1 MKKFNN
7 KLTAVLVLSIAA
19 VLAGCTQTS
28 TSSQPGS
35 SSQQPSSSASS
46 APEVVTKEVE
56 VYNGE
61 AVTINFYHTM
71 GEKLREVLDAT
82 LIKFNDMYPNI
93 KVNHSQ
99 VGSYNDVRD
108 QIKTEI
114 SVGAQPNLAYCYPDH
129 VALYNQAKAVRT
141 LDDFI
146 NSDIEQVDANGTKT
160 KLGLTDEQKA
170 DYIDGY
176 YTEGQAFGDGKM
188 YTLPFSKSTEVL
200 YYNKTFFDE
209 HKLTVPTNWDELE
222 AVARQIKA
230 IEPASIPLGYDSEGN
245 WFITMAEQLGTGY
258 TSAEEG
264 NHYIFNNDGN
274 KAWLTELK
282 GYFDEGLFTTKG
294 LLSTYTSSL
303 FTAAA
308 NPGEVCCYMCI
319 GSSAGASYQS
329 PSKDSEGN
337 FPFNVEIAPIP
348 QHDLNNPKAI
358 QQGPSV
364 CIFNDKDPQKVCASW
379 LFVKYLSTNQEL
391 QADMSKINGY
401 TPILKSVSEIPVYKK
416 WIEEGKDIQAKA
428 TKVCI
433 EQRDSNFVS
442 PSFVGSSQAR
452 DQVGDALDAI
462 LSGTKTVDQAL
473 QDAVDECEYSA

>member
-1 MKKFNN
+1 MKKTISAFALSVLLLGTMTGCGN
-7 KLTAVLVLSIAA
+7 KGIAPF
-19 VLAGCTQTS
+19 VMPENGYD
-28 TSSQPGS
+28 GS
-35 SSQQPSSSASS
+35 
-46 APEVVTKEVE
+46 E
-56 VYNGE
+56 
-61 AVTINFYHTM
+61 VTITFYHAM
-71 GEKLREVLDAT
+71 GQELQGKLKQHIT
-82 LIKFNDMYPNI
+82 KFESLYPNI
-93 KVNHSQ
+93 TVNEQ
-99 VGSYNDVRD
+99 YVGNYDAVRD
-108 QIKTEI
+108 QLVNEI
-114 SVGAQPNLAYCYPDH
+114 SIGEGSNVAYCYPDH
-129 VALYNQAKAVRT
+129 VALYNKSKKVVT
-141 LDDFI
+141 LDQFI
-146 NSDIEQVDANGTKT
+146 NDTKEYSYT
-160 KLGLTDEQKA
+160 TQDGKTVNYTFGLTQAQK
-170 DYIDGY
+170 DDFVEPYFE
-176 YTEGQAFGDGKM
+176 EGRTFGDGLL
-188 YTLPFSKSTEVL
+188 YSLPYAKSTEVL
-200 YYNKTFFDE
+200 YYNETFFTQ
-209 HKLTVPTNWDELE
+209 HNLSVPTTWDEMWE
-222 AVARQIKA
+222 VCRQIKE
-230 IEPASIPLGYDSEGN
+230 IDPNCYPLGYDSDSN

-337 FPFNVEIAPIP
+337 YPFNVEIAPIP

-442 PSFVGSSQAR
+442 PSFVGSSAAR

>member
-1 MKKFNN
+1 MKKTISAFALSVLLLGTMTGCGN
-7 KLTAVLVLSIAA
+7 KGIAPF
-19 VLAGCTQTS
+19 VMPENGYD
-28 TSSQPGS
+28 GS
-35 SSQQPSSSASS
+35 
-46 APEVVTKEVE
+46 E
-56 VYNGE
+56 
-61 AVTINFYHTM
+61 VTITFYHAM
-71 GEKLREVLDAT
+71 GQELQGKLKQHIT
-82 LIKFNDMYPNI
+82 KFESLYPNI
-93 KVNHSQ
+93 TVNEQ
-99 VGSYNDVRD
+99 YVGNYDAVRD
-108 QIKTEI
+108 QLVNEI
-114 SVGAQPNLAYCYPDH
+114 SIGEGSNVAYCYPDH
-129 VALYNQAKAVRT
+129 VALYNKSKKVVT
-141 LDDFI
+141 LDQFI
-146 NSDIEQVDANGTKT
+146 NDTKEYSYTTSDGETINYTF
-160 KLGLTDEQKA
+160 GLTQAQK
-170 DYIDGY
+170 DDFVEPYFE
-176 YTEGQAFGDGKM
+176 EGRTFGDGLL
-188 YTLPFSKSTEVL
+188 YSLPYAKSTEVL
-200 YYNKTFFDE
+200 YYNETFFTQHD
-209 HKLTVPTNWDELE
+209 LSVPTTWDEMWE
-222 AVARQIKA
+222 VCRQIKE
-230 IEPASIPLGYDSEGN
+230 IDPDCYPLGYDSDSN

-274 KAWLTELK
+274 KAWLRDLK

-337 FPFNVEIAPIP
+337 YPFNVEIAPIP

-442 PSFVGSSQAR
+442 PSFVGSSAAR

-462 LSGTKTVDQAL
+462 LSGTKTIDQAL

>member
-1 MKKFNN
+1 MKKTISAFALSVLLLGTMTGCGN
-7 KLTAVLVLSIAA
+7 KGIAPF
-19 VLAGCTQTS
+19 VMPENGYD
-28 TSSQPGS
+28 GS
-35 SSQQPSSSASS
+35 
-46 APEVVTKEVE
+46 E
-56 VYNGE
+56 
-61 AVTINFYHTM
+61 VTITFYHAM
-71 GEKLREVLDAT
+71 GQELQGKLKQHIT
-82 LIKFNDMYPNI
+82 KFESLYPNI
-93 KVNHSQ
+93 TVNEQ
-99 VGSYNDVRD
+99 YVGNYDAVRD
-108 QIKTEI
+108 QLVNEI
-114 SVGAQPNLAYCYPDH
+114 SIGEGSNVAYCYPDH
-129 VALYNQAKAVRT
+129 VALYNKSKKVVT
-141 LDDFI
+141 LDQFI
-146 NSDIEQVDANGTKT
+146 NDTKEYSYTTSDGETINYTF
-160 KLGLTDEQKA
+160 GLTQAQK
-170 DYIDGY
+170 DDFVEPYFE
-176 YTEGQAFGDGKM
+176 EGRTFGDGLL
-188 YTLPFSKSTEVL
+188 YSLPYAKSTEVL
-200 YYNKTFFDE
+200 YYNETFFSQHE
-209 HKLTVPTNWDELE
+209 LKVPTTWDEMWE
-222 AVARQIKA
+222 VCRQIKE
-230 IEPASIPLGYDSEGN
+230 IDPDCYPLGYDSDSN

-274 KAWLTELK
+274 KAWLRDLK

-337 FPFNVEIAPIP
+337 YPFNVEIAPIP

-442 PSFVGSSQAR
+442 PSFVGSSAAR

-462 LSGTKTVDQAL
+462 LSGTKTIDQAL

>member
-1 MKKFNN
+1 MKKTISAFALSVLLLGTMTGCGN
-7 KLTAVLVLSIAA
+7 KGIAPF
-19 VLAGCTQTS
+19 VMPENGYD
-28 TSSQPGS
+28 GS
-35 SSQQPSSSASS
+35 
-46 APEVVTKEVE
+46 E
-56 VYNGE
+56 
-61 AVTINFYHTM
+61 VTITFYHAM
-71 GEKLREVLDAT
+71 GQELQGKLKQHIT
-82 LIKFNDMYPNI
+82 KFESLYPNI
-93 KVNHSQ
+93 TVNEQ
-99 VGSYNDVRD
+99 YVGNYDAVRD
-108 QIKTEI
+108 QLVNEI
-114 SVGAQPNLAYCYPDH
+114 SIGEGSNVAYCYPDH
-129 VALYNQAKAVRT
+129 VALYNKSKKVVT
-141 LDDFI
+141 LDQFI
-146 NSDIEQVDANGTKT
+146 NDTKEYSYTTSDGETINYTF
-160 KLGLTDEQKA
+160 GLTQAQK
-170 DYIDGY
+170 DDFVEPYFE
-176 YTEGQAFGDGKM
+176 EGRTFGDGLL
-188 YTLPFSKSTEVL
+188 YSLPYAKSTEVL
-200 YYNKTFFDE
+200 YYNETFFTQ
-209 HKLTVPTNWDELE
+209 HNLSVPTTWDEMWE
-222 AVARQIKA
+222 VCRQIKE
-230 IEPASIPLGYDSEGN
+230 IDPTCYPLGYDSDSN

-274 KAWLTELK
+274 KAWLRDLK

-337 FPFNVEIAPIP
+337 YPFNVEIAPIP

-462 LSGTKTVDQAL
+462 LSGTKTIDQAL

>member
-1 MKKFNN
+1 MKKTISAFALSVLLLGTMTGCGN
-7 KLTAVLVLSIAA
+7 KGIAPF
-19 VLAGCTQTS
+19 VMPENGYD
-28 TSSQPGS
+28 GS
-35 SSQQPSSSASS
+35 
-46 APEVVTKEVE
+46 E
-56 VYNGE
+56 
-61 AVTINFYHTM
+61 VTITFYHAM
-71 GEKLREVLDAT
+71 GQELQGKLKQHIT
-82 LIKFNDMYPNI
+82 KFESLYPNI
-93 KVNHSQ
+93 TVNEQ
-99 VGSYNDVRD
+99 YVGNYDAVRD
-108 QIKTEI
+108 QLVNEI
-114 SVGAQPNLAYCYPDH
+114 SIGEGSNVAYCYPDH
-129 VALYNQAKAVRT
+129 VALYNKSKKVVT
-141 LDDFI
+141 LDQFI
-146 NSDIEQVDANGTKT
+146 NDTKEYSYT
-160 KLGLTDEQKA
+160 TQDGKTVNYTFGLTQAQK
-170 DYIDGY
+170 DDFVEPYFE
-176 YTEGQAFGDGKM
+176 EGRTFGDGLL
-188 YTLPFSKSTEVL
+188 YSLPYAKSTEVL
-200 YYNKTFFDE
+200 YYNETFFTKNNLE
-209 HKLTVPTNWDELE
+209 VPTTWEE
-222 AVARQIKA
+222 MWETCRKIKE
-230 IEPASIPLGYDSEGN
+230 IDPNCYPLGYDSDSN

>member
-1 MKKFNN
+1 MKKTISAFALSVLLLGTMTGCGN
-7 KLTAVLVLSIAA
+7 KGIAPF
-19 VLAGCTQTS
+19 VMPENGYD
-28 TSSQPGS
+28 GS
-35 SSQQPSSSASS
+35 
-46 APEVVTKEVE
+46 E
-56 VYNGE
+56 
-61 AVTINFYHTM
+61 VTITFYHAM
-71 GEKLREVLDAT
+71 GQELQGKLKQHIT
-82 LIKFNDMYPNI
+82 KFESLYPNI
-93 KVNHSQ
+93 TVNEQ
-99 VGSYNDVRD
+99 YVGNYDAVRD
-108 QIKTEI
+108 QLVNEI
-114 SVGAQPNLAYCYPDH
+114 SIGEGSNVAYCYPDH
-129 VALYNQAKAVRT
+129 VALYNKSKKVVT
-141 LDDFI
+141 LDQFI
-146 NSDIEQVDANGTKT
+146 NDTKEYSYTTSDGETINYTF
-160 KLGLTDEQKA
+160 GLTQAQK
-170 DYIDGY
+170 DDFVEPYFE
-176 YTEGQAFGDGKM
+176 EGRTFGDGLL
-188 YTLPFSKSTEVL
+188 YSLPYAKSTEVL
-200 YYNKTFFDE
+200 YYNETFFTKNNLE
-209 HKLTVPTNWDELE
+209 VPTTWEE
-222 AVARQIKA
+222 MWETCRQIKE
-230 IEPASIPLGYDSEGN
+230 IDPYCYPLGYDSDSN

-264 NHYIFNNDGN
+264 NHYIFNNNGN

-337 FPFNVEIAPIP
+337 YPFNVEIAPIP

-442 PSFVGSSQAR
+442 PSFVGSSAAR

>member
-1 MKKFNN
+1 MKKTISAFALSVLLLGTMTGCGN
-7 KLTAVLVLSIAA
+7 KGIAPF
-19 VLAGCTQTS
+19 VMPENGYD
-28 TSSQPGS
+28 GS
-35 SSQQPSSSASS
+35 
-46 APEVVTKEVE
+46 E
-56 VYNGE
+56 
-61 AVTINFYHTM
+61 VTITFYHAM
-71 GEKLREVLDAT
+71 GQELQGKLKQHIT
-82 LIKFNDMYPNI
+82 KFESLYPNI
-93 KVNHSQ
+93 TVNEQ
-99 VGSYNDVRD
+99 YVGNYDAVRD
-108 QIKTEI
+108 QLVNEI
-114 SVGAQPNLAYCYPDH
+114 SIGEGSNVAYCYPDH
-129 VALYNQAKAVRT
+129 VALYNKSKKVVT
-141 LDDFI
+141 LDQFI
-146 NSDIEQVDANGTKT
+146 NDTKEYSYTTSDGETINYTF
-160 KLGLTDEQKA
+160 GLTQTQK
-170 DYIDGY
+170 DDFVEPYFE
-176 YTEGQAFGDGKM
+176 EGRTFGDGLL
-188 YTLPFSKSTEVL
+188 YSLPYAKSTEVL
-200 YYNKTFFDE
+200 YYNETFFTQ
-209 HKLTVPTNWDELE
+209 HNLNVPTTWDEMWE
-222 AVARQIKA
+222 VCRQIKE
-230 IEPASIPLGYDSEGN
+230 IDPDCYPLGYDSDSN

-274 KAWLTELK
+274 KAWLRDLK

-337 FPFNVEIAPIP
+337 YPFNVEIAPIP

-442 PSFVGSSQAR
+442 PSFVGSSAAR

-462 LSGTKTVDQAL
+462 LSGTKTIDQAL

>member
-1 MKKFNN
+1 MKKTISAFALSVLLLGTMTGCGN
-7 KLTAVLVLSIAA
+7 KGIAPF
-19 VLAGCTQTS
+19 VMPENGYD
-28 TSSQPGS
+28 GS
-35 SSQQPSSSASS
+35 
-46 APEVVTKEVE
+46 E
-56 VYNGE
+56 
-61 AVTINFYHTM
+61 VTITFYHAM
-71 GEKLREVLDAT
+71 GQELQGKLKQHIT
-82 LIKFNDMYPNI
+82 KFESLYPNI
-93 KVNHSQ
+93 TVNEQ
-99 VGSYNDVRD
+99 YVGNYDAVRD
-108 QIKTEI
+108 QLVNEI
-114 SVGAQPNLAYCYPDH
+114 SIGEGSNVAYCYPDH
-129 VALYNQAKAVRT
+129 VALYNKSKKVVT
-141 LDDFI
+141 LDQFI
-146 NSDIEQVDANGTKT
+146 NDTKEYSYT
-160 KLGLTDEQKA
+160 TQDGKTVNYTFGLTQAQK
-170 DYIDGY
+170 DDFVEPYFE
-176 YTEGQAFGDGKM
+176 EGRTFGDGLL
-188 YTLPFSKSTEVL
+188 YSLPYAKSTEVL
-200 YYNKTFFDE
+200 YYNETFFTKN
-209 HKLTVPTNWDELE
+209 KLEVPTTWEE
-222 AVARQIKA
+222 MWETCRKIKE
-230 IEPASIPLGYDSEGN
+230 IDPNCYPLGYDSDSN

-274 KAWLTELK
+274 KSWLTELK

-442 PSFVGSSQAR
+442 PSFVGSSAAR

>member
-1 MKKFNN
+1 MKKTISAFALSVLLLGTMTGCGN
-7 KLTAVLVLSIAA
+7 KGIAPF
-19 VLAGCTQTS
+19 VMPENGYD
-28 TSSQPGS
+28 GS
-35 SSQQPSSSASS
+35 
-46 APEVVTKEVE
+46 E
-56 VYNGE
+56 
-61 AVTINFYHTM
+61 VTITFYHAM
-71 GEKLREVLDAT
+71 GQELQGKLKQHIT
-82 LIKFNDMYPNI
+82 KFESLYPNI
-93 KVNHSQ
+93 TVNEQ
-99 VGSYNDVRD
+99 YVGNYDAVRD
-108 QIKTEI
+108 QLVNEI
-114 SVGAQPNLAYCYPDH
+114 SIGEGSNVAYCYPDH
-129 VALYNQAKAVRT
+129 VALYNKSKKVVT
-141 LDDFI
+141 LDQFI
-146 NSDIEQVDANGTKT
+146 NDTKEYSYTTSDGETINYTF
-160 KLGLTDEQKA
+160 GLTQAQK
-170 DYIDGY
+170 DDFVEPYFE
-176 YTEGQAFGDGKM
+176 EGRTFGDGLL
-188 YTLPFSKSTEVL
+188 YSLPYAKSTEVL
-200 YYNKTFFDE
+200 YYNETFFTQ
-209 HKLTVPTNWDELE
+209 HNLNVPTTWDEMWE
-222 AVARQIKA
+222 VCRQIKE
-230 IEPASIPLGYDSEGN
+230 IDPDCYPLGYDSDSN

-274 KAWLTELK
+274 KAWLRDLK

-337 FPFNVEIAPIP
+337 YPFNVEIAPIP

-442 PSFVGSSQAR
+442 PSFVGSSAAR

-462 LSGTKTVDQAL
+462 LSGTKTIDQAL

>member
-1 MKKFNN
+1 MKKTISAFALSVLLLGTMTGCGN
-7 KLTAVLVLSIAA
+7 KGIAPF
-19 VLAGCTQTS
+19 VMPENGYD
-28 TSSQPGS
+28 GS
-35 SSQQPSSSASS
+35 
-46 APEVVTKEVE
+46 E
-56 VYNGE
+56 
-61 AVTINFYHTM
+61 VTITFYHAM
-71 GEKLREVLDAT
+71 GQELQGKLKQHIT
-82 LIKFNDMYPNI
+82 KFESLYPNI
-93 KVNHSQ
+93 TVNEQ
-99 VGSYNDVRD
+99 YVGNYDAVRD
-108 QIKTEI
+108 QLVNEI
-114 SVGAQPNLAYCYPDH
+114 SIGEGSNVAYCYPDH
-129 VALYNQAKAVRT
+129 VALYNKSKKVVT
-141 LDDFI
+141 LDQFI
-146 NSDIEQVDANGTKT
+146 NDTKEYSYT
-160 KLGLTDEQKA
+160 TQDGKTVNYTFGLTQAQK
-170 DYIDGY
+170 DDFVEPYFE
-176 YTEGQAFGDGKM
+176 EGRTFGDGLL
-188 YTLPFSKSTEVL
+188 YSLPYAKSTEVL
-200 YYNKTFFDE
+200 YYNETFFTQHD
-209 HKLTVPTNWDELE
+209 LSVPTTWDEMWE
-222 AVARQIKA
+222 VCRQIKE
-230 IEPASIPLGYDSEGN
+230 IDPDCYPLGYDSDSN

-274 KAWLTELK
+274 KAWLRDLK

-337 FPFNVEIAPIP
+337 YPFNVEIAPIP
-348 QHDLNNPKAI
+348 QHDLDNPKAI

-442 PSFVGSSQAR
+442 PSFVGSSAAR

-462 LSGTKTVDQAL
+462 LSGTKTIDQAL

>member
-1 MKKFNN
+1 MKKTISAFALSVLLLGTMTGCGN
-7 KLTAVLVLSIAA
+7 KGIAPF
-19 VLAGCTQTS
+19 VMPENGYD
-28 TSSQPGS
+28 GS
-35 SSQQPSSSASS
+35 
-46 APEVVTKEVE
+46 E
-56 VYNGE
+56 
-61 AVTINFYHTM
+61 VTITFYHAM
-71 GEKLREVLDAT
+71 GQELQGKLKQHIT
-82 LIKFNDMYPNI
+82 KFESLYPNI
-93 KVNHSQ
+93 TVNEQ
-99 VGSYNDVRD
+99 YVGNYDAVRD
-108 QIKTEI
+108 QLVNEI
-114 SVGAQPNLAYCYPDH
+114 SIGEGSNVAYCYPDH
-129 VALYNQAKAVRT
+129 VALYNKSKKVVT
-141 LDDFI
+141 LDQFI
-146 NSDIEQVDANGTKT
+146 NDTKEYSYT
-160 KLGLTDEQKA
+160 TLDGKTVNYTFGLTQAQK
-170 DYIDGY
+170 DDFVEPYFE
-176 YTEGQAFGDGKM
+176 EGRTFGDGLL
-188 YTLPFSKSTEVL
+188 YSLPYAKSTEVL
-200 YYNKTFFDE
+200 YYNETFFTKN
-209 HKLTVPTNWDELE
+209 KLEVPTTWEE
-222 AVARQIKA
+222 MWETCRKIKE
-230 IEPASIPLGYDSEGN
+230 IDPNCYPLGYDSDSN

-274 KAWLTELK
+274 KAWFTELK

>member
-1 MKKFNN
+1 MKKTISAFALSVLLLGTMTGCGN
-7 KLTAVLVLSIAA
+7 KGIAPF
-19 VLAGCTQTS
+19 VMPENGYD
-28 TSSQPGS
+28 GS
-35 SSQQPSSSASS
+35 
-46 APEVVTKEVE
+46 E
-56 VYNGE
+56 
-61 AVTINFYHTM
+61 VTITFYHAM
-71 GEKLREVLDAT
+71 GQELQGKLKQHIT
-82 LIKFNDMYPNI
+82 KFESLYPNI
-93 KVNHSQ
+93 TVNEQ
-99 VGSYNDVRD
+99 YVGNYDAVRD
-108 QIKTEI
+108 QLVNEI
-114 SVGAQPNLAYCYPDH
+114 SIGEGSNVAYCYPDH
-129 VALYNQAKAVRT
+129 VALYNKSKKVVT
-141 LDDFI
+141 LDQFI
-146 NSDIEQVDANGTKT
+146 NDTKEYSYT
-160 KLGLTDEQKA
+160 TLDGKTVNYTFGLTQAQK
-170 DYIDGY
+170 DDFVEPYFE
-176 YTEGQAFGDGKM
+176 EGRTFGDGLL
-188 YTLPFSKSTEVL
+188 YSLPYAKSTEVL
-200 YYNKTFFDE
+200 YYNETFFTKN
-209 HKLTVPTNWDELE
+209 KLEVPTTWEE
-222 AVARQIKA
+222 MWETCRKIKE
-230 IEPASIPLGYDSEGN
+230 IDPNCYPLGYDSDSN

>member
-1 MKKFNN
+1 MKKTISAFALSVLLLGTMTGCGN
-7 KLTAVLVLSIAA
+7 KGIAPF
-19 VLAGCTQTS
+19 VMPENGYD
-28 TSSQPGS
+28 GS
-35 SSQQPSSSASS
+35 
-46 APEVVTKEVE
+46 E
-56 VYNGE
+56 
-61 AVTINFYHTM
+61 VTITFYHAM
-71 GEKLREVLDAT
+71 GQELQGKLKQHIT
-82 LIKFNDMYPNI
+82 KFESLYPNI
-93 KVNHSQ
+93 TVNEQ
-99 VGSYNDVRD
+99 YVGNYDAVRD
-108 QIKTEI
+108 QLVNEI
-114 SVGAQPNLAYCYPDH
+114 SIGEGSNVAYCYPDH
-129 VALYNQAKAVRT
+129 VALYNKSKKVVT
-141 LDDFI
+141 LDQFI
-146 NSDIEQVDANGTKT
+146 NDTKEYSYT
-160 KLGLTDEQKA
+160 TLDGKTVNYTFGLTQAQK
-170 DYIDGY
+170 DDFVEPYFE
-176 YTEGQAFGDGKM
+176 EGRTFGDGLL
-188 YTLPFSKSTEVL
+188 YSLPYAKSTEVL
-200 YYNKTFFDE
+200 YYNETFFTKNK
-209 HKLTVPTNWDELE
+209 KLEVPTTWEE
-222 AVARQIKA
+222 MWETCRKIKE
-230 IEPASIPLGYDSEGN
+230 IDPNCYPLGYDSDSN

-282 GYFDEGLFTTKG
+282 GYFGEGLFTTKG

>member
-1 MKKFNN
+1 MW
-7 KLTAVLVLSIAA
+7 
-19 VLAGCTQTS
+19 
-28 TSSQPGS
+28 
-35 SSQQPSSSASS
+35 
-46 APEVVTKEVE
+46 EVC
-56 VYNGE
+56 
-61 AVTINFYHTM
+61 
-71 GEKLREVLDAT
+71 R
-82 LIKFNDMYPNI
+82 
-93 KVNHSQ
+93 
-99 VGSYNDVRD
+99 
-108 QIKTEI
+108 QIQEI
-114 SVGAQPNLAYCYPDH
+114 DPYCY
-129 VALYNQAKAVRT
+129 
-141 LDDFI
+141 
-146 NSDIEQVDANGTKT
+146 
-160 KLGLTDEQKA
+160 
-170 DYIDGY
+170 
-176 YTEGQAFGDGKM
+176 
-188 YTLPFSKSTEVL
+188 
-200 YYNKTFFDE
+200 
-209 HKLTVPTNWDELE
+209 
-222 AVARQIKA
+222 
-230 IEPASIPLGYDSEGN
+230 PLGYDSDSN

-337 FPFNVEIAPIP
+337 YPFNVEIAPIP

-442 PSFVGSSQAR
+442 PSFVGSSAAR

>member
-1 MKKFNN
+1 MKKTISAFALSVLLLGTMTGCGN
-7 KLTAVLVLSIAA
+7 KGIAPF
-19 VLAGCTQTS
+19 VMPENGYD
-28 TSSQPGS
+28 GS
-35 SSQQPSSSASS
+35 
-46 APEVVTKEVE
+46 E
-56 VYNGE
+56 
-61 AVTINFYHTM
+61 VTITFYHAM
-71 GEKLREVLDAT
+71 GQELQGKLKQHIT
-82 LIKFNDMYPNI
+82 KFESLYPNI
-93 KVNHSQ
+93 TVNEQ
-99 VGSYNDVRD
+99 YVGNYDAVRD
-108 QIKTEI
+108 QLVNEI
-114 SVGAQPNLAYCYPDH
+114 SIGEGSNVAYCYPDH
-129 VALYNQAKAVRT
+129 VALYNKSKKVVT
-141 LDDFI
+141 LDQFI
-146 NSDIEQVDANGTKT
+146 NDTKEYSYTTSDGETINYTF
-160 KLGLTDEQKA
+160 GLTQTQK
-170 DYIDGY
+170 DDFVEPYFE
-176 YTEGQAFGDGKM
+176 EGRTFGDGLL
-188 YTLPFSKSTEVL
+188 YSLPYAKSTEVL
-200 YYNKTFFDE
+200 YYNETFFTQ
-209 HKLTVPTNWDELE
+209 HNLNVPTTWDEMWE
-222 AVARQIKA
+222 VCRQIKE
-230 IEPASIPLGYDSEGN
+230 IDPYCYPLGYDSDSN

-274 KAWLTELK
+274 KAWLRDLK

-337 FPFNVEIAPIP
+337 YPFNVEIAPIP

-442 PSFVGSSQAR
+442 PSFVGSSAAR

-462 LSGTKTVDQAL
+462 LSGTKTIDQAL

>member
-1 MKKFNN
+1 MKKTISAFALSVLLLGTMTGCGN
-7 KLTAVLVLSIAA
+7 KGIAPF
-19 VLAGCTQTS
+19 VMPENGYD
-28 TSSQPGS
+28 GS
-35 SSQQPSSSASS
+35 
-46 APEVVTKEVE
+46 E
-56 VYNGE
+56 
-61 AVTINFYHTM
+61 VTITFYHAM
-71 GEKLREVLDAT
+71 GQELQGKLKQHIT
-82 LIKFNDMYPNI
+82 KFESLYPNI
-93 KVNHSQ
+93 TVNEQ
-99 VGSYNDVRD
+99 YVGNYDAVRD
-108 QIKTEI
+108 QLVNEI
-114 SVGAQPNLAYCYPDH
+114 SIGEGSNVAYCYPDH
-129 VALYNQAKAVRT
+129 VALYNKSKKVVT
-141 LDDFI
+141 LDQFI
-146 NSDIEQVDANGTKT
+146 NDTKEYSYT
-160 KLGLTDEQKA
+160 TQDGKTVNYTFGLTQAQK
-170 DYIDGY
+170 DDFVEPYFE
-176 YTEGQAFGDGKM
+176 EGRTFGDGLL
-188 YTLPFSKSTEVL
+188 YSLPYAKSTEVL
-200 YYNKTFFDE
+200 YYNETFFTQ
-209 HKLTVPTNWDELE
+209 HNLSVPTTWDEMWE
-222 AVARQIKA
+222 VCRQIKE
-230 IEPASIPLGYDSEGN
+230 IDPYCYPLGYDSDSN

>member
-1 MKKFNN
+1 MKKTISAFALSVLLLGTMTGCGN
-7 KLTAVLVLSIAA
+7 KGIAPF
-19 VLAGCTQTS
+19 VMPENGYD
-28 TSSQPGS
+28 GS
-35 SSQQPSSSASS
+35 
-46 APEVVTKEVE
+46 E
-56 VYNGE
+56 
-61 AVTINFYHTM
+61 VTITFYHAM
-71 GEKLREVLDAT
+71 GQELQGKLKQHIT
-82 LIKFNDMYPNI
+82 KFESLYPNI
-93 KVNHSQ
+93 TVNEQ
-99 VGSYNDVRD
+99 YVGNYDAVRD
-108 QIKTEI
+108 QLVNEI
-114 SVGAQPNLAYCYPDH
+114 SIGEGSNVAYCYPDH
-129 VALYNQAKAVRT
+129 VALYNKSKKVVT
-141 LDDFI
+141 LDQFI
-146 NSDIEQVDANGTKT
+146 NDTKEYSYT
-160 KLGLTDEQKA
+160 TQDGKTVNYTFGLTQAQK
-170 DYIDGY
+170 DDFVEPYFE
-176 YTEGQAFGDGKM
+176 EGRTFGDGLL
-188 YTLPFSKSTEVL
+188 YSLPYAKSTEVL
-200 YYNKTFFDE
+200 YYNETFFTQ
-209 HKLTVPTNWDELE
+209 HNLSVPTTWDEMWE
-222 AVARQIKA
+222 VCRQIKE
-230 IEPASIPLGYDSEGN
+230 IDPYCYPLGYDSDSN

-337 FPFNVEIAPIP
+337 YPFNVEIAPIP

-442 PSFVGSSQAR
+442 PSFVGSSAAR

>member
-1 MKKFNN
+1 MKKTISAFALSVLLLGTMTGCGN
-7 KLTAVLVLSIAA
+7 KGIAPF
-19 VLAGCTQTS
+19 VMPENGYD
-28 TSSQPGS
+28 GS
-35 SSQQPSSSASS
+35 
-46 APEVVTKEVE
+46 E
-56 VYNGE
+56 
-61 AVTINFYHTM
+61 VTITFYHAM
-71 GEKLREVLDAT
+71 GQELQGKLKQHIT
-82 LIKFNDMYPNI
+82 KFESLYPNI
-93 KVNHSQ
+93 TVNEQ
-99 VGSYNDVRD
+99 YVGDYDAVRD
-108 QIKTEI
+108 QLVNEI
-114 SVGAQPNLAYCYPDH
+114 SIGEGSNVAYCYPDH
-129 VALYNQAKAVRT
+129 VALYNKSKKVVT
-141 LDDFI
+141 LDQFI
-146 NSDIEQVDANGTKT
+146 NDTKEYSYT
-160 KLGLTDEQKA
+160 TQDGKTVNYTFGLTQAQK
-170 DYIDGY
+170 DDFVEPYFE
-176 YTEGQAFGDGKM
+176 EGRTFGDGLL
-188 YTLPFSKSTEVL
+188 YSLPYAKSTEVL
-200 YYNKTFFDE
+200 YYNETFFTQ
-209 HKLTVPTNWDELE
+209 HNLSVPTTWDEMWE
-222 AVARQIKA
+222 VCRQIKE
-230 IEPASIPLGYDSEGN
+230 IDPYCYPLGYDSDSN

-337 FPFNVEIAPIP
+337 YPFNVEIAPIP

-433 EQRDSNFVS
+433 EQRDSNFGS
-442 PSFVGSSQAR
+442 PSFVGSSAAR
-452 DQVGDALDAI
+452 DQVRDALDAI

>member
-1 MKKFNN
+1 MKKTISAFALSVLLLGTMTGCGN
-7 KLTAVLVLSIAA
+7 KGIAPF
-19 VLAGCTQTS
+19 VMPENGYD
-28 TSSQPGS
+28 GS
-35 SSQQPSSSASS
+35 
-46 APEVVTKEVE
+46 E
-56 VYNGE
+56 
-61 AVTINFYHTM
+61 VTITFYHAM
-71 GEKLREVLDAT
+71 GQELQGKLKQHIT
-82 LIKFNDMYPNI
+82 KFESLYPNI
-93 KVNHSQ
+93 TVNEQ
-99 VGSYNDVRD
+99 YVGNYDAVRD
-108 QIKTEI
+108 QLVNEI
-114 SVGAQPNLAYCYPDH
+114 SIGEGSNVAYCYPDH
-129 VALYNQAKAVRT
+129 VALYNKSKKVVT
-141 LDDFI
+141 LDQFI
-146 NSDIEQVDANGTKT
+146 NDTKEYSYTTSDGETINYTF
-160 KLGLTDEQKA
+160 GLTQAQKN
-170 DYIDGY
+170 DFVEPYFE
-176 YTEGQAFGDGKM
+176 EGRTFGDGLL
-188 YTLPFSKSTEVL
+188 YSLPYAKSTEVL
-200 YYNKTFFDE
+200 YYNETFFTQ
-209 HKLTVPTNWDELE
+209 HNLNVPTTWDEMWE
-222 AVARQIKA
+222 VCRQIKE
-230 IEPASIPLGYDSEGN
+230 IDPDCYPLGYDSDSN

-274 KAWLTELK
+274 KAWLRDLK

-337 FPFNVEIAPIP
+337 YPFNVEIAPIP

-442 PSFVGSSQAR
+442 PSFVGSSAAR

-462 LSGTKTVDQAL
+462 LSGTKTIDQAL

>member
-1 MKKFNN
+1 MKKTISAFALSVLLLGTMTGCGN
-7 KLTAVLVLSIAA
+7 KGIAPF
-19 VLAGCTQTS
+19 VMPENGYD
-28 TSSQPGS
+28 GS
-35 SSQQPSSSASS
+35 
-46 APEVVTKEVE
+46 E
-56 VYNGE
+56 
-61 AVTINFYHTM
+61 VTITFYHAM
-71 GEKLREVLDAT
+71 GQELQGKLKQHIT
-82 LIKFNDMYPNI
+82 KFESLYPNI
-93 KVNHSQ
+93 TVNEQ
-99 VGSYNDVRD
+99 YVGNYDAVRD
-108 QIKTEI
+108 QLVNEI
-114 SVGAQPNLAYCYPDH
+114 SIGEGSNVAYCYPDH
-129 VALYNQAKAVRT
+129 VALYNKSKKVVT
-141 LDDFI
+141 LDQFI
-146 NSDIEQVDANGTKT
+146 NDTKEYSYTTSDGETINYTF
-160 KLGLTDEQKA
+160 GLTQAQK
-170 DYIDGY
+170 DDFVEPYFE
-176 YTEGQAFGDGKM
+176 EGRTFGDGLL
-188 YTLPFSKSTEVL
+188 YSLPYAKSTEVL
-200 YYNKTFFDE
+200 YYNETFFTQ
-209 HKLTVPTNWDELE
+209 HNLSVPTTWDEMWE
-222 AVARQIKA
+222 VCRQIKE
-230 IEPASIPLGYDSEGN
+230 IDPDCYPLGYDSDSN

-274 KAWLTELK
+274 KAWLRDLK

-337 FPFNVEIAPIP
+337 YPFNVEIAPIP

-442 PSFVGSSQAR
+442 PSFVGSSAAR

-462 LSGTKTVDQAL
+462 LSGTKTIDQAL

>member
-1 MKKFNN
+1 MKKTISAFALSVLLLGTMTGCGN
-7 KLTAVLVLSIAA
+7 KGIAPF
-19 VLAGCTQTS
+19 VMPENGYD
-28 TSSQPGS
+28 GS
-35 SSQQPSSSASS
+35 
-46 APEVVTKEVE
+46 E
-56 VYNGE
+56 
-61 AVTINFYHTM
+61 VTITFYHAM
-71 GEKLREVLDAT
+71 GQELQGKLKQHIT
-82 LIKFNDMYPNI
+82 KFESLYPNI
-93 KVNHSQ
+93 TVNEQ
-99 VGSYNDVRD
+99 YVGNYDAVRD
-108 QIKTEI
+108 QLVNEI
-114 SVGAQPNLAYCYPDH
+114 SIGEGSNVAYCYPDH
-129 VALYNQAKAVRT
+129 VALYNKSKKVVT
-141 LDDFI
+141 LDQFI
-146 NSDIEQVDANGTKT
+146 NDTKEYSYTTSDGETINYTF
-160 KLGLTDEQKA
+160 GLTQAQK
-170 DYIDGY
+170 DDFVEPYFE
-176 YTEGQAFGDGKM
+176 EGRTFGDGLL
-188 YTLPFSKSTEVL
+188 YSLPYAKSTEVL
-200 YYNKTFFDE
+200 YYNETFFTQ
-209 HKLTVPTNWDELE
+209 HGLNVPTTWDEMWE
-222 AVARQIKA
+222 VCRQIKE
-230 IEPASIPLGYDSEGN
+230 IDPDCYPLGYDSDSN

-274 KAWLTELK
+274 KAWLRDLK

-337 FPFNVEIAPIP
+337 YPFNVEIAPIP

-442 PSFVGSSQAR
+442 PSFVGSSAAR

-462 LSGTKTVDQAL
+462 LSGTKTIDQAL